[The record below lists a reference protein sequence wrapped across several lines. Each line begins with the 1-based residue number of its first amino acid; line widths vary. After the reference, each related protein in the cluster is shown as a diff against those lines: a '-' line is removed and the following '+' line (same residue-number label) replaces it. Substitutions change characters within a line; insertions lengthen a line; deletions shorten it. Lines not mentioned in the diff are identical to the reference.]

1 MLAFTKNPATATFRS
16 TCHLRNCSKG
26 ALIMKKT
33 VFSLL
38 LLCATSAFASP
49 DPADFPETLHVT
61 NSHLVFNPSGHDPVP
76 HQQLNVIVGGKKY
89 ELYGTSISAIS
100 DAVAIPAG
108 VLPVGDY
115 KAKLIQENWKPA
127 YLLFRSYQIL
137 LPDGKTITLRVI
149 GQDE

>member
-1 MLAFTKNPATATFRS
+1 
-16 TCHLRNCSKG
+16 
-26 ALIMKKT
+26 MKKI

-38 LLCATSAFASP
+38 LLCVNSAFASP
-49 DPADFPETLHVT
+49 NPAEFTETLHVT
-61 NSHLVFNPSGHDPVP
+61 SSHLILNPSGRPDPVP
-76 HQQLNVIVGGKKY
+76 NQQLNVTVGGKKY

-100 DAVAIPAG
+100 DSAAQPAG

-115 KAKLIQENWKPA
+115 KAKLIQENLKPA

>member
-1 MLAFTKNPATATFRS
+1 
-16 TCHLRNCSKG
+16 
-26 ALIMKKT
+26 MKKI
-33 VFSLL
+33 VFTLL
-38 LLCATSAFASP
+38 LLCVTSAFASP
-49 DPADFPETLHVT
+49 NPAEFTETLHVT
-61 NSHLVFNPSGHDPVP
+61 NSHLILNPLGHDPIP

-89 ELYGTSISAIS
+89 ELYGTSITAIS
-100 DAVAIPAG
+100 DDAGTPAG

-115 KAKLIQENWKPA
+115 KAKLIQENLKPA